1 MSTWTNIVWR
11 QAAKAL
17 LNGTDN
23 CEIPHNTLD
32 LNCDNVGDDMD
43 LVVNMMGKVVEL
55 TLT

>member
-23 CEIPHNTLD
+23 CEIPHNTLG
-32 LNCDNVGDDMD
+32 LNCDNVGDDMN

-55 TLT
+55 TLI